1 MTSETRE
8 HHVLIA
14 LSQIDGWRS
23 ELEVL
28 RRDPNVRK
36 FAEIRQKIDD
46 ADAFID
52 KATAPPIA
60 NRWSPFEPY
69 DTYDAFEF
77 AHDLTG
83 REISTRQLS
92 KLAHGRFPNLSS
104 ENRGLMIRYLI
115 GNGVAEVARTTA
127 AGSPTGYRFGS
138 LGNGGTVRTRKR
150 LGIPDNELSGLKA
163 DELEDVLVP
172 SRTANLR

>member
-1 MTSETRE
+1 MPSDTRE
-8 HHVLIA
+8 NQVLMA
-14 LSQIDGWRS
+14 LSQIDGWMS

-28 RRDPNVRK
+28 GRDPSVMK
-36 FAEIRQKIDD
+36 FNQLRQKIDD

-52 KATAPPIA
+52 NATAPPMS
-60 NRWSPFEPY
+60 NPWSLFEPY

-83 REISTRQLS
+83 REVSTRQLS
-92 KLAHGRFPNLSS
+92 KLAHARFPDLSF
-104 ENRGLMIRYLI
+104 ENRGLLMRYLI

-127 AGSPTGYRFGS
+127 TGSPVGYRFGS

-163 DELEDVLVP
+163 EELEDVVVP
-172 SRTANLR
+172 TRTADLQ